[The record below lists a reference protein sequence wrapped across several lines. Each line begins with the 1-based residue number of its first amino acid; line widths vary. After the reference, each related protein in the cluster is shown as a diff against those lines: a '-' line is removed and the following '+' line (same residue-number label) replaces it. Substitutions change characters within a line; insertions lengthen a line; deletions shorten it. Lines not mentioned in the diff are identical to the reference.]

1 MLFNQLISP
10 GATDTDMHQRFIPP
24 EKKDIPH
31 LEATDVADVV
41 ISVLAMPEG
50 IQVQ

>member
-1 MLFNQLISP
+1 MLLNQLISP
-10 GATDTDMHQRFIPP
+10 GTTDTDMHRRFIPSP
-24 EKKDIPH
+24 IENIPC
-31 LEATDVADVV
+31 LEATDVAEVV